1 MAIALADLV
10 DPKRIALNLQARTQA
25 DTLGE
30 IVDLLVSTGEIDNAG
45 RFVAELRAREAVNST
60 YVADGVAFPHARTKL
75 VDEIV
80 LGIGRSASGISW
92 TGQGEI
98 AHLIFLIAV
107 PERLISDYLVVVGA
121 IARATKDRPL
131 RTLLLHAETVG
142 EFIETLL
149 SARSI

>member
-1 MAIALADLV
+1 MAIALSDLV
-10 DPKRIALNLQARTQA
+10 DPKRIALTLGARSQA
-25 DTLGE
+25 DALHE
-30 IVDLLVSTGEIDNAG
+30 IAGLLSDKIGDPEK
-45 RFVAELRAREAVNST
+45 FLAELKAREAVNST
-60 YVADGVAFPHARTKL
+60 YAADGVAFPHARTKL

-80 LGIGRSASGISW
+80 LGIGRSSEGIPW
-92 TGQGEI
+92 TSKGEI